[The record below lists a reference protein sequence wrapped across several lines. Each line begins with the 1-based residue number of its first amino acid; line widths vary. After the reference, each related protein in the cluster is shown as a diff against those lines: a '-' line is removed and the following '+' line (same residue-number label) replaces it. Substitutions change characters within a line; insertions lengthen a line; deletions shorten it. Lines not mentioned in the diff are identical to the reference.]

1 MIIDII
7 FLLFIGVGFYWGY
20 KKGIIYAL
28 FSLAAYFLGII
39 LALKFSYMAAKF
51 VKETLNPD
59 PKMTAVISFII
70 VFILV
75 VLLVRLIAWMLEQ
88 VLKAFTLNLVNQLL
102 GGCIHALIGLYVI
115 CVLLWFMDKWGALPS
130 SQKKSSHLY
139 HYVATFAPDVVEY
152 SGKAVPM
159 FRHAFEDFDKL
170 LDEQGKAK

>member
-28 FSLAAYFLGII
+28 FSLAAYFLGIMV
-39 LALKFSYMAAKF
+39 ALKFSYMAAKF
-51 VKETLNPD
+51 VKETLSPD
-59 PKMTAVISFII
+59 PKMTAVISFIL

-88 VLKAFTLNLVNQLL
+88 LLKAFTLNLVNQLL

-115 CVLLWFMDKWGALPS
+115 CVFLWFTDKWGALPA

-139 HYVATFAPDVVEY
+139 HYVETFAPDVVKY
-152 SGKAVPM
+152 SGKVVPM
-159 FRHAFEDFDKL
+159 FKGAFDDFDHL
-170 LDEQGKAK
+170 LDEQKNSK